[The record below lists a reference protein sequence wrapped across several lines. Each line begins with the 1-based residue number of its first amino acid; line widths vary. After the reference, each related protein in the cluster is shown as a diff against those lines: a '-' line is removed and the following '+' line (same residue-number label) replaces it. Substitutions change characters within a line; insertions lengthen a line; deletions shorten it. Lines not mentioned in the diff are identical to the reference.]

1 MPFSRQTQANRL
13 TVMMTI
19 PLSSIPNADGKLVE
33 SWAVNFQRTNP
44 SGETC
49 VWSVIPGEGVIDDPR
64 GYGEMFFG
72 GVAASSAATK
82 LKALREKSYL
92 DTFKIPS
99 QWKDTIAKGPTL
111 TLTGWRFRA
120 DPSEVGD
127 EEQWYNAARSTE
139 AEWIPIKVPAYWDES
154 ETIGEMLG
162 NGWYRV
168 AFALPPDWKGK
179 GLRLMFAGV
188 DEQAWIYLNDKLIGE
203 HSESSEKKAFTA
215 LYDEPFIIEV
225 PAEQLKASGPNQLCV
240 RVHNQRGAGGI
251 WRPVQVIGTSN

>member
-1 MPFSRQTQANRL
+1 
-13 TVMMTI
+13 
-19 PLSSIPNADGKLVE
+19 
-33 SWAVNFQRTNP
+33 
-44 SGETC
+44 
-49 VWSVIPGEGVIDDPR
+49 
-64 GYGEMFFG
+64 
-72 GVAASSAATK
+72 
-82 LKALREKSYL
+82 
-92 DTFKIPS
+92 
-99 QWKDTIAKGPTL
+99 
-111 TLTGWRFRA
+111 
-120 DPSEVGD
+120 
-127 EEQWYNAARSTE
+127 
-139 AEWIPIKVPAYWDES
+139 
-154 ETIGEMLG
+154 MLG